1 MRPAYGAAHCGRS
14 GAKEIRIGEHPVT
27 VVVDVANVMG
37 SRPDGWW
44 RDRAGAAVRLHADLV
59 RLAASG
65 RAVPPGETD
74 PPDFVMVLEGAA
86 NAAASRI
93 SSAAASTAAA
103 STSEAAASEAPAGEV
118 RVVRARGSGDD
129 TIVAVVR
136 DLPGR
141 RIVVTADRELR
152 ERSVAAGATILGPS
166 WLLGLLRPLAARERP
181 GMSVF
186 GLKSGHPARS
196 TGWPTSP
203 LAPGALGRR
212 SEHRSSHKAAL
223 ARVSGISTVWKIL

>member
-93 SSAAASTAAA
+93 SSAAAST
-103 STSEAAASEAPAGEV
+103 SEAPAGEV

-141 RIVVTADRELR
+141 RIVVTADRQLR

-181 GMSVF
+181 GRSVF

-223 ARVSGISTVWKIL
+223 ARGSGISTVWKIL